1 MNHLTTVLNHKRLIG
16 VGFSMGANILIK
28 YLGEEAPRQECF
40 ECGIS
45 VCQGYDILRYQVAFF
60 LTLLSFHQN
69 FTKPVFNIFFYKFS
83 IVNRNLPTNIPP
95 GGTFIIIKVTGMPV
109 GKLKLNPKGRPMWV
123 WLRLKLSPKGE
134 QTETALS

>member
-28 YLGEEAPRQECF
+28 YLGEEVPRQECF

-60 LTLLSFHQN
+60 LTLHSFHQN
-69 FTKPVFNIFFYKFS
+69 LTKPVFTIFFKH
-83 IVNRNLPTNIPP
+83 I
-95 GGTFIIIKVTGMPV
+95 
-109 GKLKLNPKGRPMWV
+109 
-123 WLRLKLSPKGE
+123 
-134 QTETALS
+134 

>member
-1 MNHLTTVLNHKRLIG
+1 
-16 VGFSMGANILIK
+16 MGANILIK

>member
-45 VCQGYDILRYQVAFF
+45 VCQGYDILRYQMAFF
-60 LTLLSFHQN
+60 LTVQPFYQN
-69 FTKPVFNIFFYKFS
+69 CVKPGINVYLQIYN
-83 IVNRNLPTNIPP
+83 N
-95 GGTFIIIKVTGMPV
+95 G
-109 GKLKLNPKGRPMWV
+109 
-123 WLRLKLSPKGE
+123 
-134 QTETALS
+134 

>member
-60 LTLLSFHQN
+60 LTLHSFHQN
-69 FTKPVFNIFFYKFS
+69 FTKPI
-83 IVNRNLPTNIPP
+83 
-95 GGTFIIIKVTGMPV
+95 
-109 GKLKLNPKGRPMWV
+109 
-123 WLRLKLSPKGE
+123 
-134 QTETALS
+134 